1 MQVTETLS
9 DGLRR
14 GFTIVLPAA
23 DIETRRSERLNSL
36 SKTLRLPGFRPGKV
50 PMPLIRQRY
59 GSAVSAEVLEESVS
73 EATRQVLTD
82 RGLRPALQPKVEI
95 VTEDPTNVATARD
108 IEFTLGL
115 ELLPDIT
122 LPDFG
127 TLALT
132 RLKAEVPDESIEEA
146 MTSLARARRTLAD
159 LTEEELAGRA
169 DKPGAQ
175 EGDVLTVDYLG
186 KVDGVAFEGGTATDA
201 DIDIGGGGFIPG
213 FVEQIAGM
221 SPGEQRV
228 INVTFPAEYGNAEL
242 AGKEATFDITSKQL
256 RRGVPAVLDDAF
268 ALTIGY
274 DTLDEVREDIRGRR
288 QRELD
293 SVSRMRAKR
302 ELLDALSNLVS
313 FPVPPGMLERE
324 FEQIWQRLDADRKA
338 GQLDDDDKDKDDDTL
353 KAEYGAI
360 AERRVRLGL
369 LLAEIGRINNLTV
382 TEQELARA
390 IRQEAARYP
399 GQEESMMELFR
410 KYPALT
416 DNLRA
421 PIFEDKVVDY
431 ILELAQVTDSVV
443 SIEELLKEPPPAAPP
458 AAAPAESPA
467 AETAA

>member
-159 LTEEELAGRA
+159 LTEEELAARA

-242 AGKEATFDITSKQL
+242 AGKEATFDITAKQL

>member
-95 VTEDPTNVATARD
+95 VTEDPTNVATVRD

-132 RLKAEVPDESIEEA
+132 RIKAEVPDESIEEA

-159 LTEEELAGRA
+159 LTEEELAARA

-186 KVDGVAFEGGTATDA
+186 KVDGVAFEGGAATDA

-242 AGKEATFDITSKQL
+242 AGKEATFDITAKQL

-293 SVSRMRAKR
+293 SVSRMRVKR

-443 SIEELLKEPPPAAPP
+443 SIEELLKEPPPP
-458 AAAPAESPA
+458 AAPAASA
-467 AETAA
+467 ATETAA

>member
-159 LTEEELAGRA
+159 LTEEELAARA

>member
-159 LTEEELAGRA
+159 LTEEELAARA

-175 EGDVLTVDYLG
+175 DGDVLTVDYLR

-443 SIEELLKEPPPAAPP
+443 SIEELLKEPPPPAPP
-458 AAAPAESPA
+458 AELPA

>member
-159 LTEEELAGRA
+159 LTEEELAARA

-175 EGDVLTVDYLG
+175 EGDVLTVDYLR

-443 SIEELLKEPPPAAPP
+443 SIEELLKEPPPPAPP
-458 AAAPAESPA
+458 AELPA

>member
-159 LTEEELAGRA
+159 LTEEELAARA

-443 SIEELLKEPPPAAPP
+443 SIEELLKEPPPPAPP
-458 AAAPAESPA
+458 AELPA